1 MFFADGEDYRST
13 ETTFTLRGGG
23 GEIFRVSVE
32 ILNDTIAETPTRENF
47 RIRIEATDPE
57 VLPASITLDPA
68 SGLVIIQD
76 DDIDISSTIFSPSLS
91 PSPTGKLS
99 TLKKY

>member
-1 MFFADGEDYRST
+1 MFFFADGVDYVST

-32 ILNDTIAETPTRENF
+32 ILNDTIAETPTRETF
-47 RIRIEATDPE
+47 QIRIVATDPE
-57 VLPASITLDPA
+57 GLPASITLDPA

-76 DDIDISSTIFSPSLS
+76 DDIDVSSTIFSPD
-91 PSPTGKLS
+91 PSSTGKLS
-99 TLKKY
+99 KYKK